1 MEGGLVPADDAVGLV
16 AGRVDAAGVG
26 RGGTADL
33 LEALLGALAGLVGDV
48 GVVDG
53 SLEAGGDV
61 LLVVVVGHNEMN
73 GRMRKVVGGVLRREV
88 K

>member
-1 MEGGLVPADDAVGLV
+1 MEGSLVSADDAVGLV
-16 AGRVDAAGVG
+16 AGCVDAAGVS

-61 LLVVVVGHNEMN
+61 LLVVVVGHGEMC
-73 GRMRKVVGGVLRREV
+73 GWKGEKGWLCVEKRG
-88 K
+88 